1 MKPKLTGWLAL
12 LVWFA
17 HLSGLVSPAQTA
29 AANGSVP
36 STATVHVYRAPRY
49 TASRDIIP
57 FYVDNTQ
64 VASIQNGRYFSIE
77 LDPGRHRVRSQFS
90 ESAGQVDTGDDD
102 PGVDINVE
110 SGKVYFIRVH
120 IEGCWGTCHIRT
132 TQVDLEKAQ
141 QEMTR
146 LKPLEPGYLR
156 DRERA
161 VAETVVFTANGPPP
175 QSSKAGFVK
184 VQSSPAQTAVAA
196 EVIDKPIPQL
206 CDLNLQTQPGGVQVY
221 VDDKFKGETSE
232 QEGRLVVEK
241 LEPRSHRLRLRL
253 PGYKEWNHEVTLAAG
268 ETLPVSAKLE
278 PAGPKPLSVEEVEEA
293 LTNGISPK
301 RMTALVKQFGVDFA
315 LTPEAEQRLREKGAD
330 SDLLLAIA
338 TNKK

>member
-1 MKPKLTGWLAL
+1 MKPKLTGWLAT

-29 AANGSVP
+29 AANGSVS
-36 STATVHVYRAPRY
+36 STATVHVYRAPRFLGSGG
-49 TASRDIIP
+49 TIP
-57 FYVDNTQ
+57 FYVDNRQ
-64 VASIQNGRYFSIE
+64 VANMQNGRYFSIE
-77 LDPGRHRVRSQFS
+77 PDPGRHKVR
-90 ESAGQVDTGDDD
+90 AGDDD
-102 PGVDINVE
+102 PDVDIDVE
-110 SGKVYFIRVH
+110 SGEVYFIRVH
-120 IEGCWGTCHIRT
+120 HEGCWGPCHSST

-141 QEMTR
+141 QEMAR
-146 LKPLEPGYLR
+146 LKPLDPGYLR

-161 VAETVVFTANGPPP
+161 VAETVVFTPNGPAPR
-175 QSSKAGFVK
+175 SSKAGFVQ
-184 VQSSPAQTAVAA
+184 VQSSPAPTAVAA
-196 EVIDKPIPQL
+196 GVIDKPIPQL

-253 PGYKEWNHEVTLAAG
+253 PGYKEWNREVTLAAG

-293 LTNGISPK
+293 LNNGISPK

-315 LTPEAEQRLREKGAD
+315 LTAEAERRLRAPGAD
-330 SDLLLAIA
+330 ADLLLAIA

>member
-1 MKPKLTGWLAL
+1 MKPKLLGWLAT

-29 AANGSVP
+29 AGNDSVS
-36 STATVHVYRAPRY
+36 STATVHVYRAPRFLGG
-49 TASRDIIP
+49 AGIIP

-77 LDPGRHRVRSQFS
+77 LDPGRHRVR
-90 ESAGQVDTGDDD
+90 TGDDD
-102 PGVDINVE
+102 PDVDIDVG
-110 SGKVYFIRVH
+110 SGKAYFIRVH
-120 IEGCWGTCHIRT
+120 HEGCWGPCHIST

-146 LKPLEPGYLR
+146 LKPLDPGYLR

-161 VAETVVFTANGPPP
+161 VAETVVFIPNGPAPR
-175 QSSKAGFVK
+175 SSKAGSVK
-184 VQSSPAQTAVAA
+184 TPSGPAQTAVAA
-196 EVIDKPIPQL
+196 GAINKPIPQVS
-206 CDLNLQTQPGGVQVY
+206 DLSLQTQPGGVQVY

-232 QEGRLVVEK
+232 QEGRLVVEN
-241 LEPRSHRLRLRL
+241 LEPRIHRLRLRL
-253 PGYKEWNHEVTLAAG
+253 PGYKEWNQEVTLAAG

-278 PAGPKPLSVEEVEEA
+278 PAGPKPLALVEIEEA
-293 LTNGISPK
+293 LTNGLSPK
-301 RMTALVKQFGVDFA
+301 RLTTLVKQFGVDFA
-315 LTPEAEQRLREKGAD
+315 LTPEVEQRLREKGAD